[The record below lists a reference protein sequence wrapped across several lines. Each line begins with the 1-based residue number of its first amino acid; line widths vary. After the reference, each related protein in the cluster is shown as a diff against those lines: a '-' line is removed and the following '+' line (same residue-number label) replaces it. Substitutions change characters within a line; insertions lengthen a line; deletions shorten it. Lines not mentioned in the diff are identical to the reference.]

1 MKISLHS
8 KCFLPSKVF
17 ACPWR
22 QEKDSW
28 HKNWYLPH
36 HSLSCKKRNSLNY
49 CFKRYIY
56 QINLTEED
64 FSAHSWKQQ
73 SVPAMAFA
81 YSRHICAYM
90 IFSLVLGGW
99 GGKRC
104 TIEDENN
111 NEGSF
116 WLERKTEER
125 KKSFQSVIGF
135 LHLVFLWSL
144 IPTIHIYAL
153 TNPTKLVVALP
164 CNLFDRR

>member
-1 MKISLHS
+1 MNEKVENGEDWQEFCAKNLNSLALIFLNRTHREAAVIKISLHS

-49 CFKRYIY
+49 CFKRYMY

-90 IFSLVLGGW
+90 IFSLILGGRGGEEMHDW
-99 GGKRC
+99 GWK
-104 TIEDENN
+104 
-111 NEGSF
+111 
-116 WLERKTEER
+116 
-125 KKSFQSVIGF
+125 Q
-135 LHLVFLWSL
+135 
-144 IPTIHIYAL
+144 
-153 TNPTKLVVALP
+153 
-164 CNLFDRR
+164 

>member
-49 CFKRYIY
+49 CFKRYMY

-90 IFSLVLGGW
+90 IFSLILGGRG

-116 WLERKTEER
+116 WLEVKREFSICDWFFTSR
-125 KKSFQSVIGF
+125 F
-135 LHLVFLWSL
+135 SL
-144 IPTIHIYAL
+144 KFNIDKIYSRTPEHQLYFGMACQ
-153 TNPTKLVVALP
+153 VA
-164 CNLFDRR
+164 

>member
-49 CFKRYIY
+49 CFKRYMY

-90 IFSLVLGGW
+90 IFSLILGGR
-99 GGKRC
+99 GGGRDARLRMK
-104 TIEDENN
+104 TITRDL
-111 NEGSF
+111 F
-116 WLERKTEER
+116 WLEVKREFSICDWFFTSR
-125 KKSFQSVIGF
+125 F
-135 LHLVFLWSL
+135 SL
-144 IPTIHIYAL
+144 KFNIDKIYSRTPEHQLYFGMACQ
-153 TNPTKLVVALP
+153 VA
-164 CNLFDRR
+164 

>member
-73 SVPAMAFA
+73 SVPAMA
-81 YSRHICAYM
+81 
-90 IFSLVLGGW
+90 W
-99 GGKRC
+99 GGGGRC

-116 WLERKTEER
+116 WLERKKEER